1 MQDVRWRFW
10 WLLSGDGFHRVDNVP
25 KPISAGALHRTQW
38 GAYSAIQTPSWWGKG
53 LPQEHYPS
61 AHRATLPP
69 PGNTPPR
76 TWILVTAL
84 AMDLYCLVY
93 RSVTTHCVA
102 RQHAPK
108 TII

>member
-69 PGNTPPR
+69 PGNTPPPNMNPSYGLGNGLILLSLSVGYNTLCSQATR
-76 TWILVTAL
+76 T
-84 AMDLYCLVY
+84 
-93 RSVTTHCVA
+93 
-102 RQHAPK
+102 K
-108 TII
+108 NNN